1 MHIND
6 LLKIAVERKASDLH
20 LKVGA
25 FPVIRVDGTL
35 LPLADMRRLM
45 QEDTIAMAFSIMS
58 ARQKEKFK
66 NNFEIDIAYN
76 GPEPRAASAATSSSS
91 AGTVGLVLRVIPAKI
106 LSIRELLLPPVLEKI
121 CQEQRGLVLCT
132 GTTGSGKS
140 TTLAAMIDHINATRN
155 EHIMTIED
163 PIEFLHRDKK
173 SIVNQRE
180 VDVDTKGFSLALR
193 SALRQ
198 DPDVILVGEMRDYE
212 TIETALT
219 AAETGHL
226 VFSTL
231 HTLDAT
237 ETINRI
243 IAVFPP
249 HQQKQIRLQL
259 GAVLKAAVSLRLMPR
274 ADGLGRVPAA
284 EILIRTNYVR
294 ECIENKEK
302 TKYIK
307 DAIQQGTSQYGMQTF
322 DQSLYSLYKSGLI
335 TLEEA
340 LKRATN
346 PNEFKLKIQGIQSTS
361 DMAREEMDSALEAP
375 SDFNPLQEESPFD
388 FSNQPSGKNLDGPDA
403 SGSRA
408 PGSPDSAEP
417 PARERALRLLSI
429 RARGRAELSRALKD
443 RGFSGRGDRRGGRA
457 PRPTAGLL
465 DDLSAA
471 RSAVRTRGARHG
483 RGRVERELRAR
494 GFSKETIAAA
504 LERKAP
510 RSGKTRPCGKRSRGS
525 GRRARISRRRCGAGG
540 SSTR

>member
-25 FPVIRVDGTL
+25 FPVIRVDGPL

-76 GPEPRAASAATSSSS
+76 VPNLGRFRCNIFQQR
-91 AGTVGLVLRVIPAKI
+91 GTVGLVLRVIPAKI
-106 LSIRELLLPPVLEKI
+106 LTIKELLLPPVLEKI
-121 CQEQRGLVLCT
+121 CLEQRGLVLCT

-155 EHIMTIED
+155 EHVMTIED

-361 DMAREEMDSALEAP
+361 DMSREEMDSALEVP
-375 SDFNPLQEESPFD
+375 TDFNPLQEESPFD
-388 FSNQPSGKNLDGPDA
+388 FSNQM
-403 SGSRA
+403 
-408 PGSPDSAEP
+408 P
-417 PARERALRLLSI
+417 P
-429 RARGRAELSRALKD
+429 
-443 RGFSGRGDRRGGRA
+443 GRG
-457 PRPTAGLL
+457 
-465 DDLSAA
+465 
-471 RSAVRTRGARHG
+471 
-483 RGRVERELRAR
+483 
-494 GFSKETIAAA
+494 
-504 LERKAP
+504 
-510 RSGKTRPCGKRSRGS
+510 
-525 GRRARISRRRCGAGG
+525 
-540 SSTR
+540 